1 MEIIKVVKKNQI
13 TPQLFKKISNI
24 LNNSGLVIIPSD
36 TVYGLAVNAR
46 NTKAVKKLI
55 EFKQRPVGKAI
66 SVFVSSISSA
76 KRYVEINKKQEK
88 ILKQIL
94 PGAYTIILPSKNNL
108 CSLLESEDKT
118 LGIRIPKYPFINKL
132 TKDYI
137 YPITATSAN
146 INTKSPHY
154 SVSSLLNS
162 LSEKKKKMIDLIVD
176 FGKLPRN
183 RPSTVIDL
191 TCEKIE
197 VLRQGDVFIN
207 TKDLSS
213 KEFVSN
219 SQLETKNIA
228 VDIFKKA
235 YKKSKQNNKPL
246 IFLLQGAL
254 GAGKTIFVKGIGES
268 LGINDIISPSFV
280 ICRDYEIKNINYK
293 RLFHFDLYRLKD
305 NQELNNIGLNECI
318 KNNNLIFIEWS
329 EKSMSIIEKLKE
341 KTNIIIIN
349 IDYLKQDKRRIKVKS
364 NLL

>member
-1 MEIIKVVKKNQI
+1 MEIIKVYKQNQI
-13 TPQLFKKISNI
+13 TPQLFKKISNV
-24 LNNSGLVIIPSD
+24 LNNSGLVVIPTD
-36 TVYGLAVNAR
+36 TVYGLSVDAR
-46 NTKAVKKLI
+46 NKKAVKKLI
-55 EFKQRPVGKAI
+55 EFKHRPVGKAI
-66 SVFVSSISSA
+66 SVFVSSISCA
-76 KRYVEINKKQEK
+76 KRYVKIKSSQEK

-94 PGAYTIILPSKNNL
+94 PGAYTIILPSKKNL

-118 LGIRIPKYPFINKL
+118 LGIRIPKHFFINKL
-132 TKDYI
+132 NKQYL

-146 INTKSPHY
+146 IYSKSPHY

-183 RPSTVIDL
+183 CPSTVVDL
-191 TCEKIE
+191 TCEKIK
-197 VLRQGDVFIN
+197 VLRQGDEFIN

-213 KEFVSN
+213 KEFISD
-219 SQLETKNIA
+219 SPKDTKNIA
-228 VDIFKKA
+228 VNIFKKV
-235 YKKSKQNNKPL
+235 YNKSRQNNKPL

-268 LGINDIISPSFV
+268 LGINDIISPTFV
-280 ICRDYEIKNINYK
+280 ICRDYEIKGGNYEK
-293 RLFHFDLYRLKD
+293 LFHFDLYRLIN

-318 KNNNLIFIEWS
+318 ENNNLIFIEWS
-329 EKSMSIIEKLKE
+329 EKSMKIIEKLKE

-349 IDYLKQDKRRIKVKS
+349 IDYLKQNKRRIKVKS